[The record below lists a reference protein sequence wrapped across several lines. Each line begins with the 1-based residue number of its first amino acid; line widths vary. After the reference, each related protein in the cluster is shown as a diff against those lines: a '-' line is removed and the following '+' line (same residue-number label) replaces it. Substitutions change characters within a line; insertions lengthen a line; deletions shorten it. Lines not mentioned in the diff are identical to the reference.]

1 MNADRN
7 DRLKLPMNGDG
18 NYSHRGHRDHR
29 GNGIVSPSA
38 EEWIDSAYRR
48 AMSSLS
54 SDQPAALS
62 DFTFCH
68 EAAGKTCSE
77 LNLAVGY
84 AAAVVHRARMMQAKK
99 KYRREDSVMER
110 VYITADSAAQPA

>member
-1 MNADRN
+1 
-7 DRLKLPMNGDG
+7 
-18 NYSHRGHRDHR
+18 
-29 GNGIVSPSA
+29 
-38 EEWIDSAYRR
+38 
-48 AMSSLS
+48 MSSLS

-84 AAAVVHRARMMQAKK
+84 AAAVVHRATMMQAKK